1 MRKKQDKKDAEDA
14 DDDDDDVK
22 QQGVQL
28 EGLNEA
34 SDDNEQSDEQ

>member
-14 DDDDDDVK
+14 DDDDDVK

-34 SDDNEQSDEQ
+34 SDDDEQSDEQ

>member
-14 DDDDDDVK
+14 DDDDDVK